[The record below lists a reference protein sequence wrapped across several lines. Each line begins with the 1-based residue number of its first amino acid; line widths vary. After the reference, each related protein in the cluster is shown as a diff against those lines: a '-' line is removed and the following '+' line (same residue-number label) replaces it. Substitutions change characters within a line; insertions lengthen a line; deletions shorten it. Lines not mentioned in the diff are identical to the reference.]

1 MDQGEN
7 QTRSSPTGE
16 LWREKA
22 SDRTI
27 ALTSMVLGQS
37 VTCLYSC
44 LLQTNSLQSTSR
56 QKPIVSDRK
65 GSPVGRLAVYDSVR
79 TVPLWR

>member
-16 LWREKA
+16 PWREKA

-56 QKPIVSDRK
+56 QKPIAFDRK
-65 GSPVGRLAVYDSVR
+65 GSPVGRRLAVYN
-79 TVPLWR
+79 LG